1 MMNSRLCFGLRLP
14 TEGQAGSG
22 TCIQSVE
29 SKAFIRLMRFFPPP
43 RFPSLPYG
51 CVFPKRFGYLMLRGC
66 SAVESVSPELPQF
79 SWQCWERG
87 EHRECSSTLLLLY
100 HHPVGNLSGPL
111 LRMTVLSS
119 PVVREC
125 FVIPKYVT
133 GQPLI

>member
-22 TCIQSVE
+22 TCIQSIE
-29 SKAFIRLMRFFPPP
+29 SKAFIRLMRFSPPP

-51 CVFPKRFGYLMLRGC
+51 CVFPMRSGYLMLRGC

-87 EHRECSSTLLLLY
+87 STGNAAAHCCSSTTTLWATFLDRS
-100 HHPVGNLSGPL
+100 SG
-111 LRMTVLSS
+111 
-119 PVVREC
+119 
-125 FVIPKYVT
+125 
-133 GQPLI
+133 